1 MRSTLVCDFVKLFM
15 VRQFKEFD
23 YPTMY
28 RRCSIYIYIYI
39 YENRGWYIGVAIP
52 IKMIEKELK
61 SLRDVP
67 INLVNTKNFH
77 IIDLIFC

>member
-1 MRSTLVCDFVKLFM
+1 M
-15 VRQFKEFD
+15 VRKFKEFD

-28 RRCSIYIYIYI
+28 RGC
-39 YENRGWYIGVAIP
+39 YIGVAIP
-52 IKMIEKELK
+52 IKMIE
-61 SLRDVP
+61 SYVP

>member
-1 MRSTLVCDFVKLFM
+1 MRSTLVCDSVNVFM

-28 RRCSIYIYIYI
+28 RRCSIHIYIYI

-61 SLRDVP
+61 SLRDVQ